1 MSSGSQQ
8 AIQVQ
13 SQASSSSLSSAS
25 SQSSSSGKNSLD
37 SQNAGNSPGPS
48 LASSSAGLGS
58 QGSESLPALH
68 APTTGAISPAS
79 HSNEG
84 EGEGKDA
91 EFHDGKVGSDSA
103 DAALSEVAGTVSA
116 ANEASSRAQDA
127 GWAVRPE
134 EMHSDAAQKDD
145 FAVGSGGGDF
155 GSQTGGRNGSGMS
168 GSDGGGQSDG
178 GGGLDGDPELD
189 TSVLAGASKAW
200 DSDLWGPGSDAA
212 EQDAPIA
219 GATGQADAAEAKRD
233 AFDFEAAQSP
243 AAESIEQ
250 SESKRRFD
258 DVDLTSRQLPASTYG
273 SEAWHRQV
281 RGTWKLVAMHDPSND
296 FLPRGATNRFI
307 GIDPDGRRL
316 SVVLT
321 WNGEVVSSLA
331 AEYEVG
337 FRPELVN
344 IQPLPNSPSSFSD
357 HPRETP
363 NGGEFI
369 PAGDAPPCELEWR
382 RVGDRLWIG
391 GAEYVG
397 VDADSMVS
405 LLHQPSPQE
414 RSDLPFDWLEGD
426 SEESNPAVTVDFF
439 GVQAEGKFFCYV
451 IDVSGSMDQNGGMLK
466 LRMELERSLSSLPRG
481 TRFAVL
487 PFNHTLRDLQSQ
499 WTSANAE
506 KARDLGRRLSQIGA
520 KGGTNPAPAFD
531 WAFRRLSPR
540 PDAIFFMTDGQVQ
553 GGSQLFSQ
561 LAALNATM
569 PRTRIHT
576 IGLGSGADMR
586 FLDRLARQHGGTS
599 RAAQ

>member
-1 MSSGSQQ
+1 M
-8 AIQVQ
+8 
-13 SQASSSSLSSAS
+13 ASSSVAS
-25 SQSSSSGKNSLD
+25 
-37 SQNAGNSPGPS
+37 
-48 LASSSAGLGS
+48 GS
-58 QGSESLPALH
+58 QGSGSLPALH
-68 APTTGAISPAS
+68 APATGAISPAS
-79 HSNEG
+79 HSKEG

-91 EFHDGKVGSDSA
+91 ELHDGKVGSDSA

-116 ANEASSRAQDA
+116 ANEASSRAQNA
-127 GWAVRPE
+127 GWAIRPE
-134 EMHSDAAQKDD
+134 EMHPDAGKKDD

-155 GSQTGGRNGSGMS
+155 GSETGGRNGSGKS

-189 TSVLAGASKAW
+189 TSPIAGGSKAW
-200 DSDLWGPGSDAA
+200 DSDLWGPRIGAA
-212 EQDAPIA
+212 GQDPSGG
-219 GATGQADAAEAKRD
+219 GATGEFAGAEPAQD
-233 AFDFEAAQSP
+233 AFDFEAAEPP
-243 AAESIEQ
+243 ATESIKQ

-258 DVDLTSRQLPASTYG
+258 DLDLASTQLPASTHG

-281 RGTWKLVAMHDPSND
+281 RGTWKLVTMHDPVND
-296 FLPRGATNRFI
+296 FLPRGATDRFI

-316 SVVLT
+316 AVVLT
-321 WNGEVVSSLA
+321 WNGDVVSSLA

-337 FRPELVN
+337 FRPEVVN

-397 VDADSMVS
+397 VEADSMVS
-405 LLHQPSPQE
+405 LLHQPSVQE
-414 RSDLPFDWLEGD
+414 RNDLPFDWLEGD
-426 SEESNPAVTVDFF
+426 SAESDPAVTVDFF

-553 GGSQLFSQ
+553 GGSQLLSQ
-561 LAALNATM
+561 LAALNAAM

-576 IGLGSGADMR
+576 IGLGGGADMR
-586 FLDRLARQHGGTS
+586 FLERLASQHGGTS